1 MCANNTT
8 FLVSPCLLQEGKDEK
23 PEEESEE
30 TETHEEEIA
39 PKVEEIAPKE
49 EEIAPKAE
57 EIAAKEEE
65 IPTKEVE
72 LPSKEVELPSKDE
85 EEEEEELQS
94 LQVPSNINDLYEDYL
109 NEQVCCFTSLLCLY
123 CVHYTGVYICNEVSL
138 KLTDIRCT

>member
-30 TETHEEEIA
+30 TETQEEEIA
-39 PKVEEIAPKE
+39 PKLEEIAPKE

-65 IPTKEVE
+65 IPT
-72 LPSKEVELPSKDE
+72 KEVELPSKDE

-123 CVHYTGVYICNEVSL
+123 CVHNTGVYICNEVSL
-138 KLTDIRCT
+138 KLTDIHCT